1 MPFTFQ
7 RRLPYIVLA
16 AATLALDRWTKALI
30 QKRFDLNESIS
41 VIDGFFNITYVRN
54 TGVAFGI
61 FDPLSLPAKSVLLS
75 VFTAVA
81 AVVVITYSVRSSLRN
96 RLLQFALALV
106 LGGALGNLYDRLAYG
121 YVVDF
126 LEFYVRTYHWPS
138 FNVADS
144 AISIGVSGHS
154 VGCQAPPSKY
164 RSKSTSRI
172 KISPSSRSL
181 PESLYTPGRAFV
193 MEQLPMHYFFTL
205 RICRMWVER
214 AGPGSCTGSTR
225 KLRVF

>member
-1 MPFTFQ
+1 MPFKLQ
-7 RRLPYIVLA
+7 GRLPYIVVA
-16 AATLALDRWTKALI
+16 AATLALDRWTKTLI
-30 QKRFDLNESIS
+30 QKHFDLNESIS

-75 VFTAVA
+75 VFTAFA

-138 FNVADS
+138 FNIADS
-144 AISIGVSGHS
+144 AISIGVILLALEILRNE
-154 VGCQAPPSKY
+154 AP
-164 RSKSTSRI
+164 SR
-172 KISPSSRSL
+172 
-181 PESLYTPGRAFV
+181 T
-193 MEQLPMHYFFTL
+193 
-205 RICRMWVER
+205 
-214 AGPGSCTGSTR
+214 
-225 KLRVF
+225 